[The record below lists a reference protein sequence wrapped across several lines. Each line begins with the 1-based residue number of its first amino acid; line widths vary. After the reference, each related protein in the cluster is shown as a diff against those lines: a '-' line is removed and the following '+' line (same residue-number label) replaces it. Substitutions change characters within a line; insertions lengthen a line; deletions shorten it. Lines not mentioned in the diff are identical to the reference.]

1 MIRTTKQ
8 LEAQLKDGYKV
19 RRFGYKVTGTETCI
33 VSPTGKKVAW
43 KIGTVATLVKQAEK
57 LGLLK

>member
-8 LEAQLKDGYKV
+8 LQAQLKDGYKV
-19 RRFGYKVTGTETCI
+19 RNFGYKVTGTETCI
-33 VSPTGKKVAW
+33 VDKLGKKVAW
-43 KIGTVATLVKQAEK
+43 KIGTVANLVKQAEK

>member
-8 LEAQLKDGYKV
+8 LQAQLKD
-19 RRFGYKVTGTETCI
+19 GYKVTGTETCI
-33 VSPTGKKVAW
+33 VNPTGKKVAW
-43 KIGTVATLVKQAEK
+43 KIGTVASLVKQAEK